1 METNST
7 SNFESDPNLNDT
19 PDADEKK
26 SKLND
31 SNVAYFDCK
40 NCQNTFTIHGDQ
52 ENFDPNAETDICK
65 DCKAKQ
71 LFQSVLSE
79 ESIESSRR
87 RSKSIQSPHPPAT
100 AAAAAAADFDET
112 EMSPLT
118 SNPGDVQSEPRD
130 ARNEPR
136 SSNPRDLYFP
146 PSPYK
151 LGESHTFAIQLKPP
165 KTNSSNYSVMNLYE
179 SNGVLDPEF
188 ESLVKESNDKRI
200 EKFYAGVDVIYKPTN
215 RNVCSCVPLLCPA
228 RVYYFSSDEIRDK
241 LTEDVIVGI
250 LLDRHGS
257 PYPLMAVFDAFGNY
271 KNLVKGRY
279 VISTYFNRFQP
290 HSVVNDFTA
299 EQTKDIS
306 LQLCPFLKIKTAFQE
321 MEGILDVINLIF
333 LCP

>member
-1 METNST
+1 
-7 SNFESDPNLNDT
+7 
-19 PDADEKK
+19 
-26 SKLND
+26 
-31 SNVAYFDCK
+31 
-40 NCQNTFTIHGDQ
+40 
-52 ENFDPNAETDICK
+52 
-65 DCKAKQ
+65 
-71 LFQSVLSE
+71 
-79 ESIESSRR
+79 
-87 RSKSIQSPHPPAT
+87 
-100 AAAAAAADFDET
+100 
-112 EMSPLT
+112 
-118 SNPGDVQSEPRD
+118 
-130 ARNEPR
+130 
-136 SSNPRDLYFP
+136 
-146 PSPYK
+146 
-151 LGESHTFAIQLKPP
+151 
-165 KTNSSNYSVMNLYE
+165 MNLYE

-271 KNLVKGRY
+271 KDLVKGRY

-290 HSVVNDFTA
+290 HSVVNDFIA

-321 MEGILDVINLIF
+321 MEGILDIINLIF
-333 LCP
+333 LYP